1 MGFGH
6 MIILAWKALLTFSQV
21 LQISAKLSLSSLS
34 VLLQLLRAQLPNS
47 PWQHL
52 ALILHYVH
60 DSLINTLLP

>member
-34 VLLQLLRAQLPNS
+34 VLLQLLRAQLTQLS
-47 PWQHL
+47 L
-52 ALILHYVH
+52 A
-60 DSLINTLLP
+60 TLSSNFT